1 MGLSGYSH
9 AWRAGMIACALAW
22 FGPAELR
29 AEAQVALGPVQPI
42 QRSAEPF
49 GLPASTL
56 GGGGL
61 YDKWLG
67 VQRRL
72 DDELVQLA
80 LCDGDRDGCVSP
92 AALKF
97 LDIIDAGKLRQ
108 GRARLGE
115 INRAINLAIRPASDF
130 AQHGQ
135 VDVWTSPLATFA
147 TGRGDCEDYAI
158 AKFVAL
164 RLAGI
169 APDDLRIVVMHDTI
183 HGEDH
188 AVAAARLDGRWLTL
202 DNNRMAMVEDTY
214 VRNYRPTFLIDQH
227 AVMRYADPVLLA
239 NAAGRNFD
247 SPKPA
252 SPLVVSSLTEP
263 GQIAPGNEAPA
274 QAD

>member
-1 MGLSGYSH
+1 VGVV
-9 AWRAGMIACALAW
+9 ACALAW

-29 AEAQVALGPVQPI
+29 ADTRVALGPVQTI

-49 GLPASTL
+49 GLAASPL

-61 YDKWLG
+61 YEKWLG

-97 LDIIDAGKLRQ
+97 LAIIDAAKLRD

-115 INRAINLAIRPASDF
+115 VNRAVNLAIRPISDLV
-130 AQHGQ
+130 QYGQ
-135 VDVWTSPLATFA
+135 ADVWTSPLATLA
-147 TGRGDCEDYAI
+147 KGGGDCEDYAI

-169 APDDLRIVVMHDTI
+169 APDDLRIVIMHDTI
-183 HGEDH
+183 RGEDH

-202 DNNRMAMVEDTY
+202 DNNRMAMVEDIN

-227 AVMRYADPVLLA
+227 AVMRYADPVQFA
-239 NAAGRNFD
+239 DAAGRNLYG
-247 SPKPA
+247 SRPA
-252 SPLVVSSLTEP
+252 SPFVVSSLAEP
-263 GQIAPGNEAPA
+263 GQIAPANEAPA